1 MISTTS
7 PKNYF
12 LPEKR
17 APIEGKIELSIKLKK
32 ACPARM
38 TDKIKKYISTN
49 SARTFLSWIKNK
61 RLAFYIEM
69 TITRHNDKNSNLK
82 KKESQ
87 SDTKNLFMIQW
98 YAILITKMKASER
111 GYLYWTTFAKRLDFD
126 RRTRENELDSQVSAV
141 VFVHIG
147 IDSDLKVLVTTSDYY
162 WWKALLGSMRSQQLA
177 VMFVCLFLTHY
188 CIWVMIRSLQITW
201 NHI

>member
-38 TDKIKKYISTN
+38 ADKIKKYISTN

-61 RLAFYIEM
+61 RLAFNIEM

-82 KKESQ
+82 KKGITERYEKPFYDSMVCHTHHKNESFG
-87 SDTKNLFMIQW
+87 T
-98 YAILITKMKASER
+98 
-111 GYLYWTTFAKRLDFD
+111 RLP
-126 RRTRENELDSQVSAV
+126 
-141 VFVHIG
+141 
-147 IDSDLKVLVTTSDYY
+147 VL
-162 WWKALLGSMRSQQLA
+162 
-177 VMFVCLFLTHY
+177 
-188 CIWVMIRSLQITW
+188 
-201 NHI
+201 NHIRQEIRFWQTNERKWIGLSGKCCGIWTYWHR